1 MNEFE
6 QWLRTRPKCIQD
18 LAEKYPPG
26 EYVMIKDAPY
36 GLTCEG
42 AIVSIYSYTEDGN
55 VGVIIEAKNKTTKGL
70 YHERKLAE
78 KYGKED
84 QLQELHNNATRVTI
98 DPKWIV
104 ALEESKEVEK

>member
-6 QWLRTRPKCIQD
+6 KWLKTRPKCIQE
-18 LAEKYPPG
+18 LAAKYPPG
-26 EYVMIKDAPY
+26 EYIMIKDAPY

-42 AIVSIYSYTEDGN
+42 TIVTLYSYTEDGD
-55 VGVIIEAKNKTTKGL
+55 VGVIVEAKNKTTNGL

-84 QLQELHNNATRVTI
+84 KLQEFHNTPTRVTI
-98 DPKWIV
+98 HPKWMIK
-104 ALEESKEVEK
+104 LKKSKQLGR